1 MLKRYGLKKRLVL
14 VLGSIVALSLAIILW
29 RAGQQR
35 VAGGPISQPVIN
47 KADLRVEK
55 MELAETRGG
64 DVEWSL
70 KAEKAE
76 VYEKEGFAYLQNII
90 LEYLLQGRK
99 EVVLTGD
106 RGRINLSKKDVFLQ
120 GNVGASYYEV
130 QLKTDNLFWDRG
142 KKVLVTDDA
151 VWLKRE
157 NIEITGK
164 GMVADI
170 NVGKIKLNKEIRTA
184 IY

>member
-1 MLKRYGLKKRLVL
+1 MLRRYGLRKKLVL
-14 VLGSIVALSLAIILW
+14 VLGSVVALSLVFLLW
-29 RAGQQR
+29 RASQQR
-35 VAGGPISQPVIN
+35 TAAGSISQTVIN
-47 KADLRVEK
+47 KADLQVEK
-55 MELAETRGG
+55 MELSETRGG

-76 VYEKEGFAYLQNII
+76 VYEKEGFAYLQNIM

-106 RGRINLSKKDVFLQ
+106 RGRVNLAKKNVFLQ

-130 QLKTDNLFWDRG
+130 QLKTDNLSWDRG

-170 NVGKIKLNKEIRTA
+170 NLGKIKLNKEIRTA